1 MAGLGSGRAV
11 QRMNY
16 AKLSKQAIVGGGGHT
31 KAQNGLRGR
40 GGVLYFFG
48 LCALS
53 FLVRTL
59 VLADW
64 KDPGR
69 RIKERLLDEEEGS
82 ELMERRML
90 LMQTKN
96 YFD

>member
-1 MAGLGSGRAV
+1 M

-31 KAQNGLRGR
+31 KAQNGLSGGGGD

-53 FLVRTL
+53 ILERTL
-59 VLADW
+59 VA
-64 KDPGR
+64 GR
-69 RIKERLLDEEEGS
+69 GLRRLI
-82 ELMERRML
+82 
-90 LMQTKN
+90 
-96 YFD
+96 

>member
-31 KAQNGLRGR
+31 KAQNGLGGGQQRWR
-40 GGVLYFFG
+40 GGVLFFFG

-53 FLVRTL
+53 ILERTL
-59 VLADW
+59 VAGLGLW
-64 KDPGR
+64 RP
-69 RIKERLLDEEEGS
+69 I
-82 ELMERRML
+82 
-90 LMQTKN
+90 
-96 YFD
+96 

>member
-31 KAQNGLRGR
+31 KAQNRLSGGRWR

-53 FLVRTL
+53 ILERTL
-59 VLADW
+59 VA
-64 KDPGR
+64 GR
-69 RIKERLLDEEEGS
+69 GLWRLI
-82 ELMERRML
+82 
-90 LMQTKN
+90 
-96 YFD
+96 